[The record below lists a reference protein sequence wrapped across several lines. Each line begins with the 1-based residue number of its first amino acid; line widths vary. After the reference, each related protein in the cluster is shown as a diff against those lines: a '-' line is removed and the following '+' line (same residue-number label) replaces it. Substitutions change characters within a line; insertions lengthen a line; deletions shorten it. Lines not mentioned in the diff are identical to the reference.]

1 MGNERSDNI
10 FLSKGIN
17 VLSLF
22 DGMSCGQIA
31 LNRVGIKYDN
41 YFASEIKSFAINHTQ
56 KKFPNTIQVGD
67 VCKLHYENDSL
78 YSNCEK
84 ICDDEG
90 FILGWKLG
98 NKIPNSKIDILIGG
112 SPCQNF
118 SRANA
123 VDSRGLEGDKSRLFY
138 EYLRLKREINPKYFL
153 LENVKM
159 SKENEQKLNEFME
172 INGVHINSK
181 LLTFQKRERIYWTNI
196 NNGNIPQPIDKN
208 ILFKDYVDN
217 DTIRCEEARV
227 NKTPSRL
234 RMWNDGLGKTSTSS
248 CENITNADKIGC
260 LTRNQDR
267 CPNSGLIA
275 YKDFCRFL
283 TRRELEMA
291 QTIPIGFLDGL
302 SFNQV
307 QDVTGDGWTID
318 VIAHIFKGICEQE
331 ASKAQKILDMNKG
344 D

>member
-1 MGNERSDNI
+1 M
-10 FLSKGIN
+10 N

-22 DGMSCGQIA
+22 DGMSCGQLAFNKIE
-31 LNRVGIKYDN
+31 LNFGTRERERESN
-41 YFASEIKSFAINHTQ
+41 YFASEIKQFAINHTQ
-56 KKFPNTIQVGD
+56 EKFPNTTQVGD

-84 ICDDEG
+84 IYDDEG
-90 FILGWKLG
+90 NFLYWKLG

-208 ILFKDYVDN
+208 VLFKDYVDS
-217 DTIRCEEARV
+217 DPVRCEEARV

-234 RMWNDGLGKTSTSS
+234 RMWNDGLGRTNQSS

-260 LTRNQDR
+260 LTRKQDR

-291 QTIPIGFLDGL
+291 QSIPTGFLDDL

-307 QDVTGDGWTID
+307 QDVTGDGWTVD
-318 VIAHIFKGICEQE
+318 VIAHILSFIPKEDL
-331 ASKAQKILDMNKG
+331 K
-344 D
+344 

>member
-1 MGNERSDNI
+1 M
-10 FLSKGIN
+10 N

-22 DGMSCGQIA
+22 DGMSCGQLAFNKI
-31 LNRVGIKYDN
+31 GIDFAEREREQSR

-56 KKFPNTIQVGD
+56 KKFPNTIQLGD

-90 FILGWKLG
+90 SFLYWKLG

-217 DTIRCEEARV
+217 DPIRCEEAIV

-234 RMWNDGLGKTSTSS
+234 RMWNDGLGRTSASS

-260 LTRNQDR
+260 LTRKQDR

-291 QTIPIGFLDGL
+291 QTIPVGFLDGL

-307 QDVTGDGWTID
+307 QDVTGDGWTVD
-318 VIAHIFKGICEQE
+318 VIAHILSFIPKEDL
-331 ASKAQKILDMNKG
+331 K
-344 D
+344 

>member
-1 MGNERSDNI
+1 M
-10 FLSKGIN
+10 N

-22 DGMSCGQIA
+22 DGMSCGQLA
-31 LNRVGIKYDN
+31 FNKLGIDFVERESR

-84 ICDDEG
+84 IYDSDG
-90 FILGWKLG
+90 NFLYWKLG
-98 NKIPNSKIDILIGG
+98 DKIPNSKIDILIGG

-159 SKENEQKLNEFME
+159 SKENESKLNEFME

-196 NNGNIPQPIDKN
+196 NNGNIPQPLDKG
-208 ILFKDYVDN
+208 IMFKDNVDT
-217 DTIRCEEARV
+217 DHIRCEEAKV

-234 RMWNDGLGKTSTSS
+234 RMWNDGLGRTSASS
-248 CENITNADKIGC
+248 CENITSADKIGC
-260 LTRNQDR
+260 LTRKQDR

-291 QTIPIGFLDGL
+291 QTIPIGFLDDL

-318 VIAHIFKGICEQE
+318 VIAHILSFIPKEDLQ
-331 ASKAQKILDMNKG
+331 
-344 D
+344 

>member
-1 MGNERSDNI
+1 M
-10 FLSKGIN
+10 N

-31 LNRVGIKYDN
+31 LNRAGIKYDN

-90 FILGWKLG
+90 FIIGWKLG

-118 SRANA
+118 SSANA
-123 VDSRGLEGDKSRLFY
+123 VDRRGLEGDKSRLFY

-172 INGVHINSK
+172 INGVHIDSK

-234 RMWNDGLGKTSTSS
+234 RMWNDGLGRTSASS

-260 LTRNQDR
+260 LTRKQDR

-291 QTIPIGFLDGL
+291 QTIPIGFLDDL
-302 SFNQV
+302 SFKQV

-318 VIAHIFKGICEQE
+318 VIAHILKNI
-331 ASKAQKILDMNKG
+331 
-344 D
+344 